1 MTSVSS
7 ARPQPALSQG
17 AVLCLLNGAAHSDG
31 AEKQRG
37 LVAEAFTKLG
47 KHVHIEMPSNCD
59 AIEDT
64 ARQAVQNGAKLVIAG
79 GGDGTMNAVANAL
92 AGSETALGVLP
103 MGTLNHFAKDLGIPL
118 DIDDAVVNA
127 LEGNVRR
134 VDVAEVNGRVFINNS
149 SIGLYPEI
157 VRERE
162 ALQKRGHSKWVAF
175 AEAMVEV
182 VHRSSAIRVRLKT
195 PARSTKTRTDFV
207 FIGNNEYELAAPRI
221 GARVR
226 MDGGQL
232 WVCNVPHT
240 GRFRAILAAL
250 RAFFAVQ
257 APRSPLAF
265 CTRELRIDTGHQSVD
280 VAADGEVF
288 RLQTPLLYRSRPRA
302 LHVMV
307 PAASSG

>member
-1 MTSVSS
+1 VHNLSS
-7 ARPQPALSQG
+7 PG
-17 AVLCLLNGAAHSDG
+17 EDAVRCLLNAAAHSDG

-37 LVAEAFTKLG
+37 HVAEAFTKLG
-47 KHVHIEMPSNCD
+47 KQVHVEMPPNCD
-59 AIEDT
+59 AIEDC

-92 AGSETALGVLP
+92 AGSKTALGVLP

-118 DIDDAVVNA
+118 DIGDAVANA
-127 LEGNVRR
+127 LGGQVRK
-134 VDVAEVNGRVFINNS
+134 VDVGEVNGRVFLNNS

-162 ALQKRGHSKWVAF
+162 ALQKRGHSKWMAF
-175 AEAMVEV
+175 AEAMVDV
-182 VHRSSAIRVRLKT
+182 VHRSSAIRVRIKT
-195 PARSTKTRTDFV
+195 PARSLKTRTDFV

-221 GARVR
+221 GARLR

-240 GRFRAILAAL
+240 GRFRAVLAAL

-257 APRSPLAF
+257 APSSPLAF
-265 CTRELRIDTGHQSVD
+265 CTHELRIDTGRESVD

-302 LHVMV
+302 LRVIV
-307 PAASSG
+307 PAESSG

>member
-1 MTSVSS
+1 MTPVTT
-7 ARPQPALSQG
+7 ARPEAVSSQG
-17 AVLCLLNGAAHSDG
+17 AILCLLNGAAHSDG

-37 LVAEAFTKLG
+37 SVAEAFA
-47 KHVHIEMPSNCD
+47 KHAHNVRIEMPPSCD
-59 AIEDT
+59 AIEDC
-64 ARQAVQNGAKLVIAG
+64 ARQAVRDGAKLVIAG

-92 AGSETALGVLP
+92 AGSDTTLGVLP

-118 DIDDAVVNA
+118 DIEDAVANA
-127 LEGNVRR
+127 LDGRVRA

-149 SIGLYPEI
+149 SIGLYPQI

-162 ALQKRGHSKWVAF
+162 ALQKRGHSKWMAF

-182 VHRSSAIRVRLKT
+182 VHRSSAIHVRIKT

-221 GARVR
+221 GGRVR

-240 GRFRAILAAL
+240 GRFRAIGVAL
-250 RAFFAVQ
+250 RALLAVEKPK
-257 APRSPLAF
+257 APLVFSA
-265 CTRELRIDTGHQSVD
+265 RELSIETKRRFLD

-302 LHVMV
+302 LRVMV
-307 PAASSG
+307 PVAPAD